1 MKVKD
6 ELWTELASASLEWK
20 LDEAYDI
27 TVNVEGSKIEG
38 LIWGKMILEA
48 QDNEY
53 SDGGVG
59 VMIVSGSAVITQF
72 DIGPVTLVTVSRAVE
87 NILSNSSSPYI

>member
-1 MKVKD
+1 
-6 ELWTELASASLEWK
+6 
-20 LDEAYDI
+20 
-27 TVNVEGSKIEG
+27 
-38 LIWGKMILEA
+38 MIFEA

-59 VMIVSGSAVITQF
+59 VMIVSGSAVITRF

-87 NILSNSSSPYI
+87 NILSNSLSPYI